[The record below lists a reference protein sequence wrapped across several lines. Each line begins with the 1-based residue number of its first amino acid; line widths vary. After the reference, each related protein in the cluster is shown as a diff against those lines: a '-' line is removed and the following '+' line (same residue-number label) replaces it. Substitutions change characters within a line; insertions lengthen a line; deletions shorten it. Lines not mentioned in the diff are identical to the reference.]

1 MTDRP
6 KIVRIR
12 ARNVPRVHGHKRL
25 DDDASLSFQE
35 SDGVA
40 CWCAGAPSCWNTKK
54 CLRTTCACLA
64 VASKQESCR
73 DSMSSSLWHQ
83 IWLLSNLIVI
93 NQVLGK
99 ILEHLRLT
107 RQCSD
112 VGQVRWKMYY
122 IAYNF
127 SHFAIYLQK
136 PIKIRGNLTKFWQK
150 QKCTVFLW
158 HGVVRS
164 LGLT

>member
-1 MTDRP
+1 MGSKMSEFVLEMCPAYSTRTQALRRRR
-6 KIVRIR
+6 VSL
-12 ARNVPRVHGHKRL
+12 VPGKRRCRVLMR
-25 DDDASLSFQE
+25 
-35 SDGVA
+35 
-40 CWCAGAPSCWNTKK
+40 WGAVLLKHKK